1 MRKAALILLIF
12 FNACLMIGF
21 LAGTALGGTASA
33 REGDPT
39 PEGQAAPRS
48 AAAQEAALTEDQ
60 PPVEEQSAVPAEQ
73 AAEDQPAVEDQP
85 AALQQP
91 AVEDQADDMALNVE
105 AQAEAPAP
113 EQPAQAT
120 DPVQPPAAYTAT
132 ESPTGQRSILF
143 VGVDNLNAAAP
154 VVKSIWMLFYIPSS
168 PGLTLAPVFPAMTND
183 QTQADGA
190 LAAAFSMN
198 ADGSPSTRFAT
209 ALIDRDI
216 RWNHYAILDQAGLA
230 ALIDALG
237 GVDLGPSRLGGQDVV
252 SYLGAMETDV
262 ATNLESQA
270 ALIKSLCV
278 IPGRPE
284 VRIDILALFDL
295 LNNHVHTN
303 MSPGWIA
310 TDWQSLGLAGGQL
323 CKFPTLRSSY

>member
-21 LAGTALGGTASA
+21 LAGTALGGSASA
-33 REGDPT
+33 REGDPS
-39 PEGQAAPRS
+39 PRS
-48 AAAQEAALTEDQ
+48 AAAQEIVTSDEQLAAADPAAGNQ
-60 PPVEEQSAVPAEQ
+60 PEEQ
-73 AAEDQPAVEDQP
+73 AAQPEE
-85 AALQQP
+85 AALQVP
-91 AVEDQADDMALNVE
+91 D
-105 AQAEAPAP
+105 QAEAPVP
-113 EQPAQAT
+113 EQPAQAE
-120 DPVQPPAAYTAT
+120 QPAQQPAAHIVA

-168 PGLTLAPVFPAMTND
+168 PGLTLAPVYPAMTND

-209 ALIDRDI
+209 ALIERDI
-216 RWNHYAILDQAGLA
+216 RWNHYAILDQAGLST
-230 ALIDALG
+230 LVDSLG
-237 GVDLGPSRLGGQDVV
+237 GVDLGASRLGGQEVL
-252 SYLGAMETDV
+252 SYLSSMESDV
-262 ATNLESQA
+262 PTNLEIQA

-278 IPGRPE
+278 IPGRPDAQ
-284 VRIDILALFDL
+284 IDIPALYTL
-295 LNNHVHTN
+295 LSDHIHTN
-303 MSPGWIA
+303 MGPEWIL